1 MTEDFTANLPAV
13 ATARLPASY
22 EAAQVALAACQ
33 KVDECKD
40 WADRAGALASYA
52 RQSQDDALMK
62 MAVRIKARAI
72 RRAGEL
78 LAQIEAGQ
86 GARDAKTG
94 GMGDHLPLRSDV
106 RSRRR
111 VFTLISRTQAV
122 RIAAVPEDSFEAQV
136 EGPTPPTLTAL
147 ARQGTTP
154 RHLIDLKGRD
164 PGEYNRALHFVA
176 AFSDYA
182 REVEEAD
189 VEGALPILVE
199 KERARL
205 RDAIARIDAIHDRIM
220 TRV

>member
-86 GARDAKTG
+86 GARDAQRD
-94 GMGDHLPLRSDV
+94 MGDHVPLRSDV
-106 RSRRR
+106 ARDAGFSPHQQ
-111 VFTLISRTQAV
+111 TQAV
-122 RIAAVPEDSFEAQV
+122 RIAAVPEASFEAQV

-176 AFSDYA
+176 AFSNYA
-182 REVEEAD
+182 LAVEEVD

>member
-40 WADRAGALASYA
+40 WADKAGALASYA
-52 RQSQDDALMK
+52 RQSQDDALLR
-62 MAVRIKARAI
+62 MAVRIRTRAL

-86 GARDAKTG
+86 GARDGKREA
-94 GMGDHLPLRSDV
+94 GDHLPLRSDSA
-106 RSRRR
+106 RDAGFSPHQQK
-111 VFTLISRTQAV
+111 QAV

-164 PGEYNRALHFVA
+164 PGEYNKALHFVA